1 MLMEKSRIKGFG
13 REHARAC
20 LRSLHL
26 YALQCLSLLLESVF
40 LKNLNYF
47 KKINMFFIIFLNYFD
62 VLMSKII
69 LKK

>member
-1 MLMEKSRIKGFG
+1 MEKSRIKEFK
-13 REHARAC
+13 REHA
-20 LRSLHL
+20 LSMPKVPSLI
-26 YALQCLSLLLESVF
+26 CITVF
-40 LKNLNYF
+40 IILVGKCFFKKIKLF